1 MTFCNLDRSQ
11 EPQLLCDFL
20 MEIGACSTSICD
32 ADRDTEQ
39 EEPIFSEPGAT
50 PWDTATLVGDQG
62 RDMWTKCDV
71 EAHFAASA
79 DLALV
84 AELVQE
90 TLDIKLMYEVNA
102 VPDRDWVIHVQQ
114 SWNPILVEGIV
125 LRFPWHT
132 DEDVAKIAG
141 DEQNLAELQ
150 LEGGVAFGTGEH
162 PTTQLCLSW
171 VQNVLRNN
179 KVTSLMDY
187 GAGSGVLGLAAC
199 AFNKSVKSIGVD
211 IDVDAVRVANANAV
225 VNGLNM
231 QNYLPPL
238 EESMDSESKSVLMKA
253 YQKEHEQILP
263 SSLNAPVHD
272 ACVANILA
280 GPLVTLAKTLAGLVK
295 PGGALGL
302 SGILTP
308 QANMVV
314 EAYVEYFDDVKVEKE
329 SGGWVLITGTR
340 KVTES

>member
-1 MTFCNLDRSQ
+1 
-11 EPQLLCDFL
+11 
-20 MEIGACSTSICD
+20 MEIGACSTSISD
-32 ADRDTEQ
+32 ADRETEQ
-39 EEPIFSEPGAT
+39 EEPIFSGEE
-50 PWDTATLVGDQG
+50 WHTATLVGDQG

-141 DEQNLAELQ
+141 DGQNLAELQ

-253 YQKEHEQILP
+253 YQKEYEQILP

>member
-1 MTFCNLDRSQ
+1 
-11 EPQLLCDFL
+11 
-20 MEIGACSTSICD
+20 MEIGACSTSISD
-32 ADRDTEQ
+32 ADRETEQ
-39 EEPIFSEPGAT
+39 EEPIFSGEE
-50 PWDTATLVGDQG
+50 WHTATLVGDQG

-71 EAHFAASA
+71 AAHFAASA

-90 TLDIKLMYEVNA
+90 TLDIKRMYEVNA

-238 EESMDSESKSVLMKA
+238 EESMASESQSVLVKA
-253 YQKEHEQILP
+253 YQKEYEQILP

-302 SGILTP
+302 SGILIP